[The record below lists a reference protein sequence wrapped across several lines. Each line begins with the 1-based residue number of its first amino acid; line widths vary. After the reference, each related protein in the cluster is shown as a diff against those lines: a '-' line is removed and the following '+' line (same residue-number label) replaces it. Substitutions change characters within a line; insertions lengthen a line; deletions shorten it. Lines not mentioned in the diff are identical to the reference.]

1 MAQPRPSGTHATGW
15 IVALALLAAAP
26 AGGPWIASFDHT
38 APAAGDVAF
47 SHPYQLT
54 WVAAAAALAALATL
68 LSRQAVPAMTV
79 HGPRGAKRSSDARRL
94 S

>member
-1 MAQPRPSGTHATGW
+1 MAQPRPSRAHVTGR

-26 AGGPWIASFDHT
+26 AGTPWIAPSEHT
-38 APAAGDVAF
+38 TRLAGGIPF
-47 SHPYQLT
+47 FHPYPLM
-54 WVAAAAALAALATL
+54 WVTAVAILP
-68 LSRQAVPAMTV
+68 AVPVMTA